1 MRADVNRYV
10 EVVLTTG
17 VILSLVI
24 LAFGSV
30 LLMAKP
36 APVGVPG
43 SILDIL
49 KGVIRL
55 NPSAIINL
63 GLLVLLLTPVVR
75 VITAMIAFFAEKDRK
90 FALVSLTV
98 LVILIVSALWG
109 ILSRILHI

>member
-24 LAFGSV
+24 LAFGSI
-30 LLMAKP
+30 LLMVKP
-36 APVGVPG
+36 VPVGVPG
-43 SILDIL
+43 SVMDIL
-49 KGVIRL
+49 RGVIRL

-75 VITAMIAFFAEKDRK
+75 VIAAMLAFFAEKDRK
-90 FALVSLTV
+90 FGLVSLTV
-98 LVILIVSALWG
+98 LVILAVSALVG
-109 ILSRILHI
+109 KL